1 MSAAAGV
8 ALVARLMLVALFM
21 PSSVI
26 DKTFGFSHAV
36 RQAQE
41 VFKPRALAVGAIVIG
56 LVVELVCSL
65 GVVTGVADRA
75 CAFVIAC
82 FCMATAILFKR
93 FWAQGDF
100 WADPDGRGRSLF
112 WDFMKN
118 LSLAGAFLLIVVGT
132 DGAGLAP
139 FLHLPLASS
148 QPYLSHP

>member
-8 ALVARLMLVALFM
+8 VLVARLMLVALFM

-26 DKTFGFSHAV
+26 DKTFGFTHAV

-56 LVVELVCSL
+56 LVVELACSL

-75 CAFVIAC
+75 CAFVIAG
-82 FCMATAILFKR
+82 FCMVTAILFKR

-139 FLHLPLASS
+139 FLHSPLASS

>member
-1 MSAAAGV
+1 VSAAA
-8 ALVARLMLVALFM
+8 ALVFVGRLMLVALFM

-26 DKTFGFSHAV
+26 DKTFGFAHAV

-41 VFKPRALAVGAIVIG
+41 VFKPRALAVGAILIG
-56 LVVELVCSL
+56 LIVELVCSL
-65 GVVTGVADRA
+65 GILTGVADRA
-75 CAFVIAC
+75 CAFVIGG
-82 FCMATAILFKR
+82 FCLLTAFLFKP

-139 FLHLPLASS
+139 FLDSPLASS
-148 QPYLSHP
+148 QPYRTHP

>member
-1 MSAAAGV
+1 MSAAAATV
-8 ALVARLMLVALFM
+8 LVARLMLVALFM

-26 DKTFGFSHAV
+26 DKTFGFAHAV

-41 VFKPRALAVGAIVIG
+41 VFKPRAFAVGAILVG
-56 LVVELVCSL
+56 LVVELACSL

-75 CAFVIAC
+75 CACVIAG
-82 FCMATAILFKR
+82 FCMLTAILFKP

-132 DGAGLAP
+132 DGAGLAA
-139 FLHLPLASS
+139 FIHSPLASS
-148 QPYLSHP
+148 QPYRSHP

>member
-8 ALVARLMLVALFM
+8 VLVARLMLVALFM

-26 DKTFGFSHAV
+26 DKTFGFRHAV

-41 VFKPRALAVGAIVIG
+41 VFKPRALAVGAILIG

-93 FWAQGDF
+93 FWSQGDF
-100 WADPDGRGRSLF
+100 RADPDGRGRSLF

-139 FLHLPLASS
+139 FLHSPLASS

>member
-1 MSAAAGV
+1 VTAAAGV
-8 ALVARLMLVALFM
+8 ALAARLMLVALFM

-26 DKTFGFSHAV
+26 DKTFGFDHAV

-41 VFKPRALAVGAIVIG
+41 VFKPRLLAVGAILAG
-56 LVVELVCSL
+56 LIIELGCSL

-75 CAFVIAC
+75 CAFAIAG
-82 FCMATAILFKR
+82 FCLLTGILYKR

-100 WADPDGRGRSLF
+100 WSAPDGHGRTLF

-132 DGAGLAP
+132 DGSGLAP
-139 FLHLPLASS
+139 FLHSPLASS
-148 QPYLSHP
+148 QPYRSHS

>member
-1 MSAAAGV
+1 MTAAAWI
-8 ALVARLMLVALFM
+8 ALVARSMLVALFM

-26 DKTFGFSHAV
+26 DKTFGFDHAV

-41 VFKPRALAVGAIVIG
+41 VFKPRLLAVAAILIG
-56 LVVELVCSL
+56 LIVELGCSL

-75 CAFVIAC
+75 CAFVIAG
-82 FCMATAILFKR
+82 FCMLTAILYKR

-100 WADPDGRGRSLF
+100 WADPDGHGRSLF

-132 DGAGLAP
+132 DGSGLAP
-139 FLHLPLASS
+139 FLHSPLASS
-148 QPYLSHP
+148 QPYRSHS

>member
-1 MSAAAGV
+1 MTAAAGAV
-8 ALVARLMLVALFM
+8 LVARLMLVALFM

-26 DKTFGFSHAV
+26 DKTFGYTHAV

-41 VFKPRALAVGAIVIG
+41 VFKPRPLAVGAILVG
-56 LVVELVCSL
+56 LVVELGCSL

-75 CAFVIAC
+75 CAFVIAV
-82 FCMATAILFKR
+82 FCMLTAMLFKP

-100 WADPDGRGRSLF
+100 WTDPDGRGRSLF

-118 LSLAGAFLLIVVGT
+118 LSLAGAFLLIVIGT

-139 FLHLPLASS
+139 FLRSPLASS
-148 QPYLSHP
+148 QPYGSHP